1 MARIGPIIQET
12 RLKKGINLDR
22 VADETNI
29 SVRFLKK
36 IEADDFTGFPGEPY
50 VVGFIRNYADYLGLD
65 PEPIIARYRAD
76 ETLLAE
82 SAAGEA
88 LAHTREVTTE
98 EQPAEGN
105 LLSAEKRTESLQPA
119 GQIQKTKETLTIKKS
134 RTRKTA
140 AAKSENALSDTTS
153 QTNGTVKSGG
163 FESNS
168 TIQTTVVTPD
178 NAAPGAPDAGL
189 KAGQNGV
196 VKDAPAG
203 IMRGEAGK
211 APYTIPQSEPGKAPG
226 ARLKSGPQTR
236 ISSGVPK
243 SLQNRKK
250 PGLGILIG
258 VIILSF
264 LAAGAAF
271 LLRNRGTTIAAP
283 EKAPQ
288 EYRVEGSSF
297 EKRIYPGDSLLIQTG
312 SDVISVKLQA
322 INDAAVFETP
332 QGVKQA
338 SLGGNITFDLNADT
352 YPEAILSA
360 NDFEKGKPR
369 NGVLVKVEL
378 PISQTAATSNEI
390 TVPAGTP
397 EPAKDQP
404 PANSIIFKSPRGPY
418 SFMATLSF
426 RGNCML
432 RYEADRKEWV
442 EKYYQK
448 GESVSVNVS
457 SSLIIWASNA
467 QAAKLTIQA
476 TGGKTY
482 DHELGLPGEIVVK
495 KISWAQQDGS
505 WALVA
510 SNYE

>member
-1 MARIGPIIQET
+1 MARIGSIIQET

-50 VVGFIRNYADYLGLD
+50 VVGFIRNYAEYLGLD
-65 PEPIIARYRAD
+65 PEAIVTRYRAD
-76 ETLLAE
+76 EASLTE
-82 SAAGEA
+82 KKQEEPAAPSMVASPEVGTHDSEPLKENKPQGKGSGMA
-88 LAHTREVTTE
+88 NQQPLPADEKPAAKKTR
-98 EQPAEGN
+98 A
-105 LLSAEKRTESLQPA
+105 
-119 GQIQKTKETLTIKKS
+119 
-134 RTRKTA
+134 RKTA
-140 AAKSENALSDTTS
+140 PKKAEATTADTILQAPAPNPETGLTLKSTAETPKKNA
-153 QTNGTVKSGG
+153 QKGG
-163 FESNS
+163 FRSK
-168 TIQTTVVTPD
+168 P
-178 NAAPGAPDAGL
+178 AAA
-189 KAGQNGV
+189 
-196 VKDAPAG
+196 
-203 IMRGEAGK
+203 
-211 APYTIPQSEPGKAPG
+211 EP
-226 ARLKSGPQTR
+226 
-236 ISSGVPK
+236 
-243 SLQNRKK
+243 K
-250 PGLGILIG
+250 PGMGILVG
-258 VIILSF
+258 VIILAF
-264 LAAGAAF
+264 IAAGAAF
-271 LLRNRGTTIAAP
+271 LLRNRGNGVAAHQQ
-283 EKAPQ
+283 APQ

-322 INDAAVFETP
+322 INDFAVFETP
-332 QGVKQA
+332 QGTTQV
-338 SLGGNITFDLNADT
+338 SLGGNITFDLNTDN

-360 NDFEKGKPR
+360 NDFEKVKPK

-378 PISQTAATSNEI
+378 PIPQTAVNTNEI
-390 TVPAGTP
+390 TIPAGTAEAP
-397 EPAKDQP
+397 QNQQ

-418 SFMATLSF
+418 PFMATISF

-457 SSLIIWASNA
+457 SALILWASNA

-482 DHELGLPGEIVVK
+482 DHELGLPGEIIVK

-505 WALVA
+505 WALIA